1 MSLNDV
7 QHALLQAVSQ
17 TLESWPLAEENKPFR
32 PQGGRKW
39 AAVHFLPRL
48 PAAAALG
55 ENGSDEVRGLV
66 QIDLNY
72 PTATG
77 TDQARRDFE
86 LIRQAFHAG
95 ARFDH
100 SGQQVLITNCGRA
113 VGQHTDGYYRVPV
126 TISWFAHIERR

>member
-7 QHALLQAVSQ
+7 QYALQHAVSQ
-17 TLESWPLAEENKPFR
+17 CLQGWPLAEENKPFR

-39 AAVHFLPRL
+39 AAVHFLPRQ

-55 ENGSDEVRGLV
+55 SDAADEVRGIV

-72 PTATG
+72 PPGLG
-77 TDQARRDFE
+77 TDEARRDFE
-86 LIRQAFHAG
+86 LVRQCFHAG
-95 ARFDH
+95 TRLARN
-100 SGQQVLITNCGRA
+100 GREVLIINCGRA
-113 VGQHTDGYYRVPV
+113 AGQNLDGFYRVPI